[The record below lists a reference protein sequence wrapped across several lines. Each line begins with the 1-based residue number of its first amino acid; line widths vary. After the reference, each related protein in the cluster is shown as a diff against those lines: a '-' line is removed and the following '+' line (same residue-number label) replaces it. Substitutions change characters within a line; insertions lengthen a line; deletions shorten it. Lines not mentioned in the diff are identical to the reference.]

1 MSKDVRLGDLATQCR
16 VIQKKSKSTTMGA
29 LIKNLHNVEKEIE
42 LYADKIH
49 RIDQRIEVI
58 IFYNILL
65 LKTNGKHAS

>member
-1 MSKDVRLGDLATQCR
+1 
-16 VIQKKSKSTTMGA
+16 MGA
-29 LIKNLHNVEKEIE
+29 MGKNLHNVEKEIE